1 MVAAGHHRGARTHE
15 ARLAIAHDLRDNL
28 TASASAGLTY
38 EKYQGTGE
46 TELTLRT
53 NAGLLWRMN
62 RWVAWTLDYDLTYN
76 DSNVAGNDYYEN
88 RVTAGIE
95 LRR

>member
-1 MVAAGHHRGARTHE
+1 M
-15 ARLAIAHDLRDNL
+15 
-28 TASASAGLTY
+28 
-38 EKYQGTGE
+38 
-46 TELTLRT
+46 RT

-62 RWVAWTLDYDLTYN
+62 RWLAWTLDYDLIYN
-76 DSNVAGNDYYEN
+76 DSNVPGNDYYEN